1 MADTNTPPDWVL
13 IEAAK
18 RSVWHERDPLVL
30 ARRYRHATSAG
41 YGAFAAL
48 CDMILKHEQPP
59 VDPDVEALIRVLTKW
74 HGQRDHDFADWADF
88 PATLAQFKK

>member
-18 RSVWHERDPLVL
+18 RSGWHGLGPQTL
-30 ARRYRHATSAG
+30 AARYGS

-48 CDMILKHEQPP
+48 CDMILKHEKPP

-88 PATLAQFKK
+88 PATLAQFKRELGR